1 MQAMLADPLKILIAD
16 DDAGV
21 RDLVCIRLRIAGY
34 DPHMA
39 KNGREA
45 VERAVK
51 LRPAAM
57 ILDINMPEL
66 DGFGVLSEM
75 QDKAPEIQVPTLV
88 LTARQSSDDVRMAV
102 ALGARGYLTKPFT
115 EAQLLAR
122 VTRLFRGRTLS
133 REIDEED
140 VVEI

>member
-1 MQAMLADPLKILIAD
+1 MLADPLKILIAD

-122 VTRLFRGRTLS
+122 VTGLFRGRAMS

>member
-1 MQAMLADPLKILIAD
+1 MLADPLKILIAD

-122 VTRLFRGRTLS
+122 VTGLFRGRTLS

>member
-1 MQAMLADPLKILIAD
+1 MADPLKILIAD

-122 VTRLFRGRTLS
+122 VTGLFRGRTLS

>member
-1 MQAMLADPLKILIAD
+1 MLADPLKILIAD

-21 RDLVCIRLRIAGY
+21 RDLVSIRLRIAGY
-34 DPHMA
+34 DPHTA

-45 VERAVK
+45 VERAVR
-51 LRPAAM
+51 LRPSAM

-75 QDKAPEIQVPTLV
+75 QDRAPDLQVPTLV

-122 VTRLFRGRTLS
+122 VSSLFRGRKKIS
-133 REIDEED
+133 SPDNSD
-140 VVEI
+140 FVEI

>member
-1 MQAMLADPLKILIAD
+1 MLADPLKILIAD

-21 RDLVCIRLRIAGY
+21 RDLVSIRLRIAGY
-34 DPHMA
+34 DPHTA

-45 VERAVK
+45 VERAVR
-51 LRPAAM
+51 LRPAGM

-75 QDKAPEIQVPTLV
+75 QDKAPDILVPTLV

-122 VTRLFRGRTLS
+122 VTGLFRRRGKMPS
-133 REIDEED
+133 MVDSD

>member
-1 MQAMLADPLKILIAD
+1 MLADPLKILIAD

>member
-1 MQAMLADPLKILIAD
+1 MLADPLKILIAD

-21 RDLVCIRLRIAGY
+21 RDLVSIRLRIAGY
-34 DPHMA
+34 DPHTA

-45 VERAVK
+45 VERAVR

-75 QDKAPEIQVPTLV
+75 QDKAPDIMVPTLV

-122 VTRLFRGRTLS
+122 VTGLFRRRGRIPTTVAS
-133 REIDEED
+133 DVIEI
-140 VVEI
+140 